1 MMASLISTFSY
12 FRVQLINLNYYNRNL
27 WYMIIY
33 DPTFLLTSCI
43 WWITCGLLHPIY
55 MNWNAD
61 EGEFFRC
68 GIGKN
73 RRPAKSFYQIWQSW
87 NKRRSLVKYCV
98 IYIIHYFFLCN
109 INVSISGSLSIN
121 FLFFV
126 DLFVEL
132 VCPKI
137 YQLEQS
143 GKWQVARQGPCLTW
157 KWVGEPDYTCGKPKR
172 QDLFVV
178 LCWFV
183 CCPKL

>member
-1 MMASLISTFSY
+1 MKLSFIKVTWQFPIPHSLLVLSIISTFSY
-12 FRVQLINLNYYNRNL
+12 FHVQLINLNYYNRNL

-98 IYIIHYFFLCN
+98 IYIIHYFF
-109 INVSISGSLSIN
+109 
-121 FLFFV
+121 
-126 DLFVEL
+126 
-132 VCPKI
+132 
-137 YQLEQS
+137 
-143 GKWQVARQGPCLTW
+143 
-157 KWVGEPDYTCGKPKR
+157 
-172 QDLFVV
+172 FVV
-178 LCWFV
+178 LMYLFLVLYLLIFCSLLICLLNWFA
-183 CCPKL
+183 PRSIN